1 MNELEMENEGNGV
14 KFFFLFLF
22 SVFNVVGL
30 TILLKII
37 IND

>member
-14 KFFFLFLF
+14 KFFFLFLL

-30 TILLKII
+30 TILLKIF